1 MAKRKNVIAAL
12 LLAAIVLCGVWV
24 SGFIGVS
31 AADKTIEDLLR
42 PANGATVTQTENG
55 VEVNAALAWHNAV
68 EVSSFIDIYNFEVV
82 VADDLQGCLDVRV
95 YDSVADELRFFI
107 RLNAD
112 PGDGN
117 RNNVG
122 IFRDTGS
129 HHYGWIPTTTFV
141 EGKCSLVCKDG
152 VLYINGTDMS
162 QYTGETSMIE
172 FLTNHPSNPIAPI
185 TNELGRINLSY
196 ESTGKSTL
204 LRFNGTSLAKGSKD
218 TSVPFFR
225 MTAPAAAAAAG
236 TNVNIAYTAYDLL
249 DEQPAV
255 SVEYRLAA
263 DTEGEWAE
271 TAITHSETASYFQAP
286 QMEGAYTFRLKAVDA
301 DGNVGYSDEFA
312 IEVTAPIET
321 GIAIASLPTKTVYK
335 VGDAFDAAGLVVNVL
350 YEGGASAALDASEYA
365 LSGFDSSTAGEKTVT
380 VTYGNFTATF
390 KVQVEEPVVT
400 EISINVNPTKTKYV
414 LGEDLDLTGMVV
426 KATYDTG
433 KTETITDYTVSGYDN
448 TKLGEQTITV
458 TYAEKTA
465 FFKVNVTND
474 ATGIEITAKP
484 TKLSYEIGEDLD
496 LSGLKVS
503 AVLENGSKE
512 ELASA
517 EYTVS
522 GFDGSKAG
530 EQTVTV
536 TYEDFTAQFTVTV
549 VEAADGCS
557 SEVSVAAGVCAVVLL
572 SAVCAAL
579 ILLHRKTRV
588 R

>member
-55 VEVNAALAWHNAV
+55 VEVNAALVWDNAV

-172 FLTNHPSNPIAPI
+172 FLTNHPTKPIDPM

-286 QMEGAYTFRLKAVDA
+286 QTEGAYTFRLKAVDA

-335 VGDAFDAAGLVVNVL
+335 VGDAFDAAG
-350 YEGGASAALDASEYA
+350 
-365 LSGFDSSTAGEKTVT
+365 
-380 VTYGNFTATF
+380 
-390 KVQVEEPVVT
+390 
-400 EISINVNPTKTKYV
+400 SINVNPTKTKYV